1 MGEGLTEAE
10 VVRWL
15 VAVGDTVAVDQPVV
29 EVETAKSVVEVPSP
43 FAGTVSE
50 LHGEEGE
57 VMAVGGPLIS
67 VAGDVPADT
76 ARAAAVSPE
85 GERYREEERAGTG
98 SGNVLIG
105 YGTPEAG
112 ATGRRRR
119 PRTRPPARGAQ
130 PSAPAAPTSAGASAP
145 ARGATQAPADS
156 EDRARRVPLVTSP
169 LVRQMAREAG
179 LRIADV
185 PGSGPGG
192 LITRRDVRAAVE
204 AARADTATDT
214 TGTTEVTGTGAR
226 REDAGAT
233 ATTGAIGAIGSAGA
247 TGSAATTGSAGATG
261 SAATTG
267 AIGSAGTTGAI
278 GSAGAAGAIGS
289 AGAAGAAGSA
299 GATGSAATRATE
311 AGETAATTGARDP
324 RTGLTESRR
333 VPMSGFRRSVA
344 ASLSRSRREIPEATV
359 WVDVDATDLVR
370 LRRSDPEGPGLL
382 AYVARFVVAGL
393 RAHPELNGLVDTE
406 RGELVQY
413 DGINLGLAVQTDRG
427 LVAPAVMGAHGLTT
441 RALDARIREL
451 TRQAREGTVPPAHM
465 NAGTFTLNNYGSLR
479 VDGSAAIINHPQVAI
494 LGLGRILDRP
504 WIVDGEVVARK
515 ITQLS
520 FAFDHRVC
528 DGGAAAGFMRVVADA
543 MENPAAAIADL

>member
-1 MGEGLTEAE
+1 VNTQTFDLPDLGEGLTEAE

-50 LHGEEGE
+50 LHGGEGE
-57 VMAVGGPLIS
+57 VMAVGRPLIS
-67 VAGDVPADT
+67 VTAASDAAAGAEVPA
-76 ARAAAVSPE
+76 A

-105 YGTPEAG
+105 YGTPEARVS
-112 ATGRRRR
+112 GRRRR
-119 PRTRPPARGAQ
+119 PRTRPPGRDDRSALPPATQSTAPTASTPSASSATRVPTATPVASV
-130 PSAPAAPTSAGASAP
+130 PSAPGTPSAPT
-145 ARGATQAPADS
+145 ATPAD
-156 EDRARRVPLVTSP
+156 AHAPRVAPRVSSP

-179 LRIADV
+179 LRIGDLT
-185 PGSGPGG
+185 GTGPGG
-192 LITRRDVRAAVE
+192 LITRRDVRAAI
-204 AARADTATDT
+204 AAAQAPATSPVPSASTDSDAQAASGASSAP
-214 TGTTEVTGTGAR
+214 GTRPV
-226 REDAGAT
+226 
-233 ATTGAIGAIGSAGA
+233 S
-247 TGSAATTGSAGATG
+247 TGS
-261 SAATTG
+261 
-267 AIGSAGTTGAI
+267 
-278 GSAGAAGAIGS
+278 
-289 AGAAGAAGSA
+289 
-299 GATGSAATRATE
+299 E
-311 AGETAATTGARDP
+311 ALDP
-324 RTGLTESRR
+324 RTGLAESRR
-333 VPMSGFRRSVA
+333 VPMNAFRKSVA

-359 WVDVDATDLVR
+359 WVDVDATELVA

-393 RAHPELNGLVDTE
+393 RAFPELNGLVDTE

-427 LVAPAVMGAHGLTT
+427 LVAPAVMGAHALTT
-441 RALDARIREL
+441 LELDARIREL
-451 TRQAREGTVPPAHM
+451 TTAAREGRVSPAQM
-465 NAGTFTLNNYGSLR
+465 TGGTFTLNNYGSLR

-494 LGLGRILDRP
+494 LGLGRIMDRP
-504 WIVDGEVVARK
+504 WIVEGEVTARK

-543 MENPAAAIADL
+543 MENPARAIARL